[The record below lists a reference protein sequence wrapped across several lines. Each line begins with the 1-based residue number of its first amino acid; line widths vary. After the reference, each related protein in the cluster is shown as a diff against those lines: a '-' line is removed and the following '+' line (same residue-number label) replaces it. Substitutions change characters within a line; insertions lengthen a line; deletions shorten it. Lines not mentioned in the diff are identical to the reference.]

1 MAAATDKRNFAA
13 DSLQVQLRAMR
24 LYKLWLWF
32 AVAQG
37 PVSGALDMLAA
48 PANLKSYGP

>member
-37 PVSGALDMLAA
+37 PVDMLAT